1 MNWQDVCANPQ
12 LKNLA
17 FKIELNEYGQVVM
30 SPLKVFHSLLQGEI
44 ERLLL
49 SRISDGKVF
58 PECPIYTAKG
68 TKVAD
73 VVWVS
78 AQRLQVIKYEVEC
91 SIAPEICI
99 EVLSDSNTAK
109 EMDEKKQ
116 LYFQQHA
123 QEFWL
128 CDQQGKLRFFN
139 PHSELAHS
147 QLVPDFPLQI
157 DI

>member
-1 MNWQDVCANPQ
+1 MNWQEVCANSQ
-12 LKNLA
+12 LKNLP

-30 SPLKVFHSLLQGEI
+30 SPLKVLHSLLQGEI
-44 ERLLL
+44 AVLLKKFT
-49 SRISDGKVF
+49 IEGKVF
-58 PECPIYTAKG
+58 PECAIYTVKG

-78 AQRLQVIKYEVEC
+78 AQRLQQIKYEVEC

-116 LYFQQHA
+116 LYFQQQA
-123 QEFWL
+123 LEFWL

-139 PHSELAHS
+139 PQTELVHS
-147 QLVPDFPLQI
+147 QLIPDFPNQV

>member
-1 MNWQDVCANPQ
+1 MNWQEVCENP
-12 LKNLA
+12 NLQNIP

-30 SPLKVFHSLLQGEI
+30 SPMKVIHSLLQGEI

-49 SRISDGKVF
+49 CCITSGKVF
-58 PECPIYTAKG
+58 PECAIHTDKG

-78 AQRLQVIKYEVEC
+78 EQRLAQIKYEMEC

-99 EVLSDSNTAK
+99 EVLSDSNSEK
-109 EMDEKKQ
+109 EMNEKKL
-116 LYFQQHA
+116 LYFQQQA

-128 CDQQGKLRFFN
+128 CDQQGVMRFFN
-139 PHSELAHS
+139 PQSELVHSELAP
-147 QLVPDFPLQI
+147 QFPNKI
-157 DI
+157 NI

>member
-1 MNWQDVCANPQ
+1 MNWQEVCANPQ

-17 FKIELNEYGQVVM
+17 FKIELNEQGQVIM

-44 ERLLL
+44 EKLLL
-49 SRISDGKVF
+49 RYLKHGKVF
-58 PECPIYTAKG
+58 PECAIYTEKG

-78 AQRLQVIKYEVEC
+78 NERLQIIKYEVEC
-91 SIAPEICI
+91 SVAPELCI
-99 EVLSDSNTAK
+99 EVLSDSNTLK
-109 EMDEKKQ
+109 EMDDKKQ

-128 CDQQGKLRFFN
+128 CDQQGNMRFFN
-139 PHSELAHS
+139 AQTELNHSEL
-147 QLVPDFPLQI
+147 VPEFPNKVTV
-157 DI
+157 

>member
-1 MNWQDVCANPQ
+1 MNWQEVCDNP
-12 LKNLA
+12 NLQNLP
-17 FKIELNEYGQVVM
+17 FKIELNEYGQIVM
-30 SPLKVFHSLLQGEI
+30 SPMKVIHSLLQGKI

-49 SRISDGKVF
+49 KLIDNGEVF
-58 PECPIYTAKG
+58 PECAIYTQKG

-78 AQRLQVIKYEVEC
+78 TEILQQIKYETEC

-99 EVLSDSNTAK
+99 EVLSDSNTEK
-109 EMDEKKQ
+109 EMMEKKQ
-116 LYFQQHA
+116 LYFQQQA

-128 CDQQGKLRFFN
+128 CDQQGAMRFFN
-139 PHSELAHS
+139 PQSELLHSEL
-147 QLVPDFPLQI
+147 VPGFPVKI

>member
-1 MNWQDVCANPQ
+1 MNWQEACENPN
-12 LKNLA
+12 LKNLP

-30 SPLKVFHSLLQGEI
+30 SPMKVLHSVLQGEI
-44 ERLLL
+44 ERLLIHL
-49 SRISDGKVF
+49 VNNGKVF
-58 PECPIYTAKG
+58 PECAIYTVKG

-78 AQRLQVIKYEVEC
+78 DERLQQIKYETEC

-99 EVLSDSNTAK
+99 EVLSDSNTEQ
-109 EMDEKKQ
+109 EMMMKKQ
-116 LYFQQHA
+116 LYFQQQA

-128 CDQQGKLRFFN
+128 CDQQGNMRFFN
-139 PHSELAHS
+139 TKSELLHSEL
-147 QLVPDFPLQI
+147 VPQFPNSI

>member
-1 MNWQDVCANPQ
+1 MNWQEVCANPQ
-12 LKNLA
+12 LKNLS
-17 FKIELNEYGQVVM
+17 FKIELNEQGQVIM
-30 SPLKVFHSLLQGEI
+30 SPLKVFHSLLQGKI

-49 SRISDGKVF
+49 RYINEGEVF
-58 PECPIYTAKG
+58 PECAIYTLKG

-78 AQRLQVIKYEVEC
+78 NERLQIIKHEIQC

-99 EVLSDSNTAK
+99 EVLSDSNTLK

-128 CDQQGKLRFFN
+128 CDQEGSVRFFN
-139 PHSELAHS
+139 ANSELTHSEL
-147 QLVPDFPLQI
+147 VPEFPNKI
-157 DI
+157 II

>member
-1 MNWQDVCANPQ
+1 MNWQEVCENP
-12 LKNLA
+12 NLQNIP

-30 SPLKVFHSLLQGEI
+30 SPMKVIHSLLQGKI

-49 SRISDGKVF
+49 SCITSGEVF
-58 PECPIYTAKG
+58 PECAIRTDKG

-78 AQRLQVIKYEVEC
+78 EQRLAQIKYETEC

-99 EVLSDSNTAK
+99 EVLSDSNSDQ
-109 EMDEKKQ
+109 EMHEKML
-116 LYFQQHA
+116 LYFQQQA

-128 CDQQGKLRFFN
+128 CDQQGLMHFFN
-139 PHSELAHS
+139 PQAELVHSEL
-147 QLVPDFPLQI
+147 VPQFPNKI
-157 DI
+157 DV

>member
-1 MNWQDVCANPQ
+1 MNWQEVCDNPQ
-12 LKNLA
+12 LKNLS

-30 SPLKVFHSLLQGEI
+30 SPLKVFHSLLQGKI

-49 SRISDGKVF
+49 RYISEGEVF
-58 PECPIYTAKG
+58 PECAIYTQKG

-78 AQRLQVIKYEVEC
+78 NERLQQIKYEVEC

-116 LYFQQHA
+116 LYFQQQA

-128 CDQQGKLRFFN
+128 CDQQGNMRFFN
-139 PHSELAHS
+139 RQTELIHSEL
-147 QLVPDFPLQI
+147 VPEFPDKVNI
-157 DI
+157 